1 MTADQKPEISIVTR
15 AYNVESY
22 IQECAD
28 SVLGQSF
35 SNFEWIVL
43 DNGSTDRTGELLNDY
58 AQRDARIRLFVNKKN
73 YNKIDSCKEYYSY
86 VDLLRET
93 RGRYITDLDSDDMLH
108 QDFLKILY
116 QAALEQNA
124 DIAAAGSIQFRNN
137 NIKDIA
143 QEILP
148 KAFCDKDITQ
158 MGKDINDFYDAFRPV
173 WGKLIARNLYL
184 DNLDYFFKRPCQ
196 LTFGGD
202 TYTMLRLLQLAESC
216 VCVERPLY
224 YYRVRRN
231 SITWNN
237 YYQKRYQSYDVI
249 FYEGFRLL
257 QKWDQMSPENLEQ
270 LCLYHLGGIYSDI
283 SVIYHIQGISMA
295 KKAGMIEELFLDQV
309 YRDYIVNFTGEFQ
322 RQWDEKLFAILNEI
336 WQRCEEKEER
346 FLFYP
351 YHYSRR
357 YLARKMLAE
366 NSADLYDIM
375 CYVAASVSAR
385 NEIRYEDELMKTCVS
400 YLTGK
405 PCASWKEAEIFI
417 QQCTI
422 AEGREEEK
430 KKKLNQ
436 YISENCYSK
445 VQELLQTFN
454 KEMDWDCDVLFT
466 KACYHCAAGETETA
480 IKILAVAQELYPQER
495 VIEENLKNLCSMEK
509 RS

>member
-1 MTADQKPEISIVTR
+1 MTAGQKPEISIVTR

-86 VDLLRET
+86 VDLLQKT

-196 LTFGGD
+196 LT
-202 TYTMLRLLQLAESC
+202 
-216 VCVERPLY
+216 
-224 YYRVRRN
+224 
-231 SITWNN
+231 
-237 YYQKRYQSYDVI
+237 
-249 FYEGFRLL
+249 
-257 QKWDQMSPENLEQ
+257 
-270 LCLYHLGGIYSDI
+270 
-283 SVIYHIQGISMA
+283 
-295 KKAGMIEELFLDQV
+295 
-309 YRDYIVNFTGEFQ
+309 
-322 RQWDEKLFAILNEI
+322 
-336 WQRCEEKEER
+336 
-346 FLFYP
+346 
-351 YHYSRR
+351 
-357 YLARKMLAE
+357 
-366 NSADLYDIM
+366 
-375 CYVAASVSAR
+375 
-385 NEIRYEDELMKTCVS
+385 
-400 YLTGK
+400 
-405 PCASWKEAEIFI
+405 
-417 QQCTI
+417 
-422 AEGREEEK
+422 
-430 KKKLNQ
+430 
-436 YISENCYSK
+436 
-445 VQELLQTFN
+445 
-454 KEMDWDCDVLFT
+454 
-466 KACYHCAAGETETA
+466 
-480 IKILAVAQELYPQER
+480 
-495 VIEENLKNLCSMEK
+495 
-509 RS
+509 